1 MSVIIRNEEG
11 KVLLLCKGAD
21 KYVLTVS
28 KLESVPNLPVAKL
41 KALF

>member
-1 MSVIIRNEEG
+1 MSVIVRNEEG

-21 KYVLTVS
+21 KYVLTTS
-28 KLESVPNLPVAKL
+28 KLEFPFCKL